1 MQSSAKARVH
11 NCEPEQQRFMMYDLV
26 HLITSR
32 LFATIHRQ
40 KHGLMSISTSSSSSL
55 ARMRVPKMAN
65 NGQNSRLHVSAGF
78 DKDRCPKK
86 SRTDMNSK
94 TALKS

>member
-1 MQSSAKARVH
+1 MVRVKYSCQLGHLSLEDAPGKEQRSVFVHSSV
-11 NCEPEQQRFMMYDLV
+11 
-26 HLITSR
+26 
-32 LFATIHRQ
+32 TIVSPKCVFHRYLPTE
-40 KHGLMSISTSSSSSL
+40 LMAI
-55 ARMRVPKMAN
+55 ARMRVPKMAK

>member
-1 MQSSAKARVH
+1 M
-11 NCEPEQQRFMMYDLV
+11 DLSQ
-26 HLITSR
+26 IE
-32 LFATIHRQ
+32 
-40 KHGLMSISTSSSSSL
+40 
-55 ARMRVPKMAN
+55 ARMRVPKMAK